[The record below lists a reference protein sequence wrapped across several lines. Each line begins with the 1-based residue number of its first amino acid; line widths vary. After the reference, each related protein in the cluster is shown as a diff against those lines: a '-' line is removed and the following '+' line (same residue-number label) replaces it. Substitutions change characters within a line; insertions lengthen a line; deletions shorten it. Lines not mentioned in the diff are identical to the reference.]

1 MHLYIFPENIFMI
14 KVVSLVITSLIAL
27 PALSQGNSHDSAVLK
42 IKMQKD
48 SALQAAISADSG
60 KIEKEYA
67 EKLKEARLKNIAIY
81 PVLNAGDNSG
91 VIPVKDPTEIP
102 DPKLTYKLLIELVQN
117 NPDSLVKDPNQG
129 LVEVARIIN
138 LHVASG
144 IPLKN
149 IIPVIVIHAGALNA
163 IITNEAYKEKFKM
176 DNPNLKLI
184 NELEKI
190 GTKIIACGQA
200 MEFFDVKREALL
212 PSVKI
217 SLTAQ
222 TVISSYQ
229 LKGFVKYW

>member
-1 MHLYIFPENIFMI
+1 MTKIAG
-14 KVVSLVITSLIAL
+14 LVITCLISMA
-27 PALSQGNSHDSAVLK
+27 SFCQGNNYDSTVLK

-48 SALQAAISADSG
+48 SAFRAAIHSDSG

-81 PVLNAGDNSG
+81 PAVKGGDNSG

-102 DPKLTYKLLIELVQN
+102 DPNLTYKLLIELAQN
-117 NPDSLVKDPNQG
+117 NPDSLMKDPNQG

-163 IITNEAYKEKFKM
+163 VITNEAYKEKFKM

-184 NELEKI
+184 TELEKI

-200 MEFFDVKREALL
+200 MEFFDVKKESLL